1 MSAFGDALTRLMTA
15 RGVGVHELARRS
27 NYTAGHVSNLR
38 WGAKRASPQCAAEL
52 DDILAA
58 GGELIAAALRCHA
71 RQPSRPLR
79 RIIKC

>member
-58 GGELIAAALRCHA
+58 GG
-71 RQPSRPLR
+71 S
-79 RIIKC
+79 